1 MVTQK
6 TKIVNEQGMHMRPAS
21 LMTQKLAKY
30 ASTVNIVY
38 NGKSFNAKSVMM
50 LMSACMKYGSE
61 VEVKADGPDENEAL
75 KEVVDFIDSGLGD

>member
-38 NGKSFNAKSVMM
+38 NGKSFNAR
-50 LMSACMKYGSE
+50 A
-61 VEVKADGPDENEAL
+61 
-75 KEVVDFIDSGLGD
+75 

>member
-1 MVTQK
+1 
-6 TKIVNEQGMHMRPAS
+6 
-21 LMTQKLAKY
+21 
-30 ASTVNIVY
+30 
-38 NGKSFNAKSVMM
+38 MM